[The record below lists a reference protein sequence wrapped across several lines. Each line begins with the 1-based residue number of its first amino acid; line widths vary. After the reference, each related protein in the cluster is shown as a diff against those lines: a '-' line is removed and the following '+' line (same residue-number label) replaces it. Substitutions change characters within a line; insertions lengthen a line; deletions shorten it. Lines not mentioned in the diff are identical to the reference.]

1 MTSLTGF
8 AEDYV
13 KHALKQQSSSD
24 KKEQKRLKKI
34 MDKSRKD
41 YIDNYI
47 IGRNLQ
53 FKRGIMGYDKRSK
66 ASLKK
71 AEQAFDRHMQSVVT
85 QINEETDR
93 KNKLRR
99 QQLEK
104 RKAEEKAIQERINNE
119 CTKIQTKEEC
129 VNEQNINNCYW
140 NVKAKKNQHGDTLW
154 NNTCQK
160 ITKRSIQIGKPKRKS
175 KRKPSS
181 LGSISEEGGESKE
194 LPTRALTDKQINRLV
209 EQLPHFVSPAVE
221 MLDPS
226 KARGPILTGEPR
238 NLAEA
243 YHHEFFRSKLDEGL
257 RRLIA
262 DEDAWY
268 TTPLR
273 STGQLKED
281 NKSMG
286 GKRRKTRK
294 RKRRRTKKKHRR
306 NKRKSKKNKRKSKR
320 RR

>member
-47 IGRNLQ
+47 IGRDLP

-140 NVKAKKNQHGDTLW
+140 NVNLKKNQHGDTLW
-154 NNTCQK
+154 KNTCQK
-160 ITKRSIQIGKPKRKS
+160 ITKRSIQIGKRKIQKPKL
-175 KRKPSS
+175 SS

-194 LPTRALTDKQINRLV
+194 LSTNALTV
-209 EQLPHFVSPAVE
+209 EQ
-221 MLDPS
+221 
-226 KARGPILTGEPR
+226 PR
-238 NLAEA
+238 LLNLEA
-243 YHHEFFRSKLDEGL
+243 LNPGKDMS
-257 RRLIA
+257 A
-262 DEDAWY
+262 
-268 TTPLR
+268 
-273 STGQLKED
+273 
-281 NKSMG
+281 
-286 GKRRKTRK
+286 GKRKRKTRK
-294 RKRRRTKKKHRR
+294 RRKRRRTKKKRLR
-306 NKRKSKKNKRKSKR
+306 KR
-320 RR
+320 RRTRKKRKRRR

>member
-47 IGRNLQ
+47 IGRDLY
-53 FKRGIMGYDKRSK
+53 FKRGIMGCDKRSK

-140 NVKAKKNQHGDTLW
+140 NVNLKKNQHGDTLW
-154 NNTCQK
+154 KNTCQK

-181 LGSISEEGGESKE
+181 LGSIPEEGGESKE
-194 LPTRALTDKQINRLV
+194 LSTNALTV
-209 EQLPHFVSPAVE
+209 EQ
-221 MLDPS
+221 
-226 KARGPILTGEPR
+226 
-238 NLAEA
+238 
-243 YHHEFFRSKLDEGL
+243 
-257 RRLIA
+257 RRLLNLEA
-262 DEDAWY
+262 LNPGKDMSA
-268 TTPLR
+268 
-273 STGQLKED
+273 
-281 NKSMG
+281 
-286 GKRRKTRK
+286 GKRKRKTRK
-294 RKRRRTKKKHRR
+294 RRKRRRTKKKRR
-306 NKRKSKKNKRKSKR
+306 KNKRKSKKNKRKSKR

>member
-8 AEDYV
+8 VEDYV

-24 KKEQKRLKKI
+24 LKEQKRLKKI

-47 IGRNLQ
+47 IGRNLH

-104 RKAEEKAIQERINNE
+104 RKAEKKAIQERINNE

-129 VNEQNINNCYW
+129 VNKQNINNCYW
-140 NVKAKKNQHGDTLW
+140 NVNLKKNQYGDTLLKD
-154 NNTCQK
+154 TCQK
-160 ITKRSIQIGKPKRKS
+160 ITKRSIKIGKRQKKRVS
-175 KRKPSS
+175 KPSS
-181 LGSISEEGGESKE
+181 LGSISEEGGETKE
-194 LPTRALTDKQINRLV
+194 ELSTRALTPKQRIALV
-209 EQLPHFVSPAVE
+209 QNSL
-221 MLDPS
+221 
-226 KARGPILTGEPR
+226 
-238 NLAEA
+238 
-243 YHHEFFRSKLDEGL
+243 
-257 RRLIA
+257 
-262 DEDAWY
+262 
-268 TTPLR
+268 
-273 STGQLKED
+273 GQGQQK
-281 NKSMG
+281 NTHMSA
-286 GKRRKTRK
+286 GKRKRKTRK
-294 RKRRRTKKKHRR
+294 RRKRRRTKRKRRR
-306 NKRKSKKNKRKSKR
+306 NKRKTKKNKRKSKR